1 VAEADE
7 VPARAVKTYVVLQ
20 AGLTWRDPLG
30 GTVPIPSIW
39 TLSAP
44 STSQLNVAVLP
55 AAISAGEAVKRWMA
69 SPPG

>member
-1 VAEADE
+1 M
-7 VPARAVKTYVVLQ
+7 
-20 AGLTWRDPLG
+20 
-30 GTVPIPSIW
+30 PSIW

-55 AAISAGEAVKRWMA
+55 AAISAGVAWKRWMA